1 MLGVT
6 TTDSLQR
13 VKATSR
19 RPGGGLAPSGAISLA
34 MGEPDFSPPE
44 AAIAEMTHALAEG
57 WTHYG
62 DLNGDPELRQLIAR
76 VAHPESDKPITS
88 AQVSITHGATGAL
101 TAAILATVNPGDQVV
116 IPEPTYSLYAD
127 LVHLV
132 GGVPV
137 FVPLREDHHLD
148 IERTVEEAY
157 DAALVIICNPGNPTG
172 RVMGRDDLTRLGAQ
186 LPPQTLVMVDEAYS
200 GFVYGNEF
208 TSAITIA
215 SLRDR
220 LIIVDTFSK
229 TYAMTGF
236 RLGYSIAPS
245 GIAEDISL
253 AHRTINGAVN
263 ASVQRAGIAVL
274 KGADDDVRRM
284 RDEYEDRRAYV
295 VQRLQSIPG
304 VTFNDP
310 EGAFYVFLKYN
321 KPLLSAD
328 VTNHLRNA
336 GLLVRSGFEY
346 GPSGEGHIRLSFAS
360 SMEDLK
366 LGLDRLEAAL
376 STL

>member
-1 MLGVT
+1 M
-6 TTDSLQR
+6 
-13 VKATSR
+13 
-19 RPGGGLAPSGAISLA
+19 
-34 MGEPDFSPPE
+34 
-44 AAIAEMTHALAEG
+44 
-57 WTHYG
+57 
-62 DLNGDPELRQLIAR
+62 
-76 VAHPESDKPITS
+76 
-88 AQVSITHGATGAL
+88 
-101 TAAILATVNPGDQVV
+101 
-116 IPEPTYSLYAD
+116 
-127 LVHLV
+127 
-132 GGVPV
+132 
-137 FVPLREDHHLD
+137 
-148 IERTVEEAY
+148 EEAY